1 MEKSLEEKL
10 MDLKMRKKGSS
21 VPTPCLAPSGAGD
34 TAQRL
39 VSLPLAGSRI
49 QAGRAEQGAFL
60 LVSKWLKIQGIPLH
74 LLPALSWDQSPPG
87 QVQLARMF
95 PWQMPPALAKPQ
107 PRPAGQLLAL
117 LEPFWGGGKVFQQLR
132 SFRVSSQEVEGP
144 NEAPGVG
151 PVPFSQETGRGRAV
165 ASAPGDGRATHGWR
179 SGPWLWFLLF
189 FCSQWPQVGGG

>member
-87 QVQLARMF
+87 EGSVGSYVSLANATCVGQATASSRRPVTGSFGAFLGRRKSF
-95 PWQMPPALAKPQ
+95 PTA
-107 PRPAGQLLAL
+107 
-117 LEPFWGGGKVFQQLR
+117 
-132 SFRVSSQEVEGP
+132 QE
-144 NEAPGVG
+144 
-151 PVPFSQETGRGRAV
+151 F
-165 ASAPGDGRATHGWR
+165 
-179 SGPWLWFLLF
+179 
-189 FCSQWPQVGGG
+189 